1 MRYFPA
7 DRKKGTLLSD
17 LHSQVLPPPGPDAE
31 PPARRLSSDLRDL
44 LREADGRALTLGE
57 LEAILQ
63 GRGFAL
69 FILLLSLPCLFP
81 ISIPGTS
88 IVFGI
93 VIMLL
98 GLRIAVGQKPSL
110 PKFVLRHELS
120 HAALEK
126 LVTFGLK
133 LCAQMEKV
141 VRPRMHFLQRWPGML
156 NLIGIGIASGGFQ
169 LLLPLPPL
177 IPFSNFI
184 PALSVVLL
192 TAGMSERD
200 GLMVLAGYVVNV
212 AAWIYFFAMF
222 AMAGEGVQWFLR
234 HWEKWAWWH

>member
-1 MRYFPA
+1 M
-7 DRKKGTLLSD
+7 SD
-17 LHSQVLPPPGPDAE
+17 LSSQLLPPPDPAVE

-57 LEAILQ
+57 LEDILQ

-69 FILLLSLPCLFP
+69 FILLLSIPFLFP
-81 ISIPGTS
+81 LSIPGLS
-88 IVFGI
+88 VPFGI
-93 VIMLL
+93 VVMLL
-98 GLRIAVGQKPSL
+98 GLRIAFGQKPSL
-110 PKFVLRHELS
+110 PRFILKRELN
-120 HAALEK
+120 HATLEK
-126 LVTFGLK
+126 MVKFGLK
-133 LCAQMEKV
+133 LCGLMEKV

-156 NLIGIGIASGGFQ
+156 NLIGVGIASGGIQ

-192 TAGMSERD
+192 TAGLSERD

-212 AAWIYFFAMF
+212 AAWIYFCAMF
-222 AMAGEGVQWFLR
+222 AFAGEGVRWVFD
-234 HWEKWAWWH
+234 HWEQWAWWK